1 MDKRT
6 KIILGIVYPLAVFS
20 GYWFIVRNR
29 EPSLNVDNVDWLNN
43 LVNIKFGNN
52 KKTISVGNNGEMN
65 AGATYSDKYKLQ
77 FKSDKNIMTFYI
89 KDKNGDIIDK
99 KTLDFGAKISY

>member
-1 MDKRT
+1 
-6 KIILGIVYPLAVFS
+6 
-20 GYWFIVRNR
+20 
-29 EPSLNVDNVDWLNN
+29 
-43 LVNIKFGNN
+43 
-52 KKTISVGNNGEMN
+52 MN

-89 KDKNGDIIDK
+89 KDKNDDIIDK